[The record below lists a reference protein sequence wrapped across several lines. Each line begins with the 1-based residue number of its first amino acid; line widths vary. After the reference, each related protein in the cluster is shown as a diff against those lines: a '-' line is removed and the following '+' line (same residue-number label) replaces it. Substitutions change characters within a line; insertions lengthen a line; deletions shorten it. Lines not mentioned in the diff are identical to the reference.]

1 MRFKVIK
8 IFEDESVL
16 SYQISQKGESSL
28 QPFKKSIQTF
38 STNVAL
44 SALNYICHKANRI
57 NFTNRMKR
65 YFLKLYEYNGW
76 ANKRVLRTLVRQ
88 HVNDEKIMQLMG
100 HIVAAQFLWLHRIK
114 GLPPPDVKLWGEY
127 KLDAL
132 VTLAEKAGKEWLE
145 FVNSTDNFNREM
157 TYKNYVGDLY
167 TNNVEMIMIHLVN
180 HSSYHRA
187 QIAMLLRQKGFEPI
201 NTDFI
206 TYDRVITGQ
215 LKD

>member
-1 MRFKVIK
+1 M
-8 IFEDESVL
+8 
-16 SYQISQKGESSL
+16 
-28 QPFKKSIQTF
+28 KK
-38 STNVAL
+38 
-44 SALNYICHKANRI
+44 
-57 NFTNRMKR
+57 
-65 YFLKLYEYNGW
+65 YFLKLYEYNAW
-76 ANKRVLRTLVRQ
+76 ANKRVLSTLVRQ
-88 HVNDEKIMQLMG
+88 NVQDEKIMQLMG

-127 KLDAL
+127 KLDQL
-132 VTLAEKAGKEWLE
+132 VALAEKAGKEWLE
-145 FVNSTDNFNREM
+145 FVNSTDDFNREM
-157 TYKNYVGDLY
+157 TYKNYVGEPY

-215 LKD
+215 LKE